1 MSIDA
6 PNYTQVPNDLFLL
19 MPDMDKSE
27 LKVVLAVC
35 RQTIGWH
42 KTKDRLTI
50 TRLMTLTGL
59 SRQSVYDGISKAID
73 RGILIQDECPED
85 GYVYS
90 LDIRVSNEE
99 TPSVQPLDTQKK
111 EKESKETAAAIVEKQ
126 PTQDTPNIFKLYENL
141 GLALNPT
148 IAEQLTEAEKEYP
161 PDWIVEAFKRA
172 AAANVRRWNYIEGIL
187 KRWQAAGGMDYPE
200 RAEQLIR
207 PSENAPIVNMQAVVL
222 Q

>member
-126 PTQDTPNIFKLYENL
+126 PTQDIPNIFKLYENL

-161 PDWIVEAFKRA
+161 PDWIAEAFKRA

-187 KRWQAAGGMDYPE
+187 RRWKAAGSMDYPE
-200 RAEQLIR
+200 RAEQFTR
-207 PSENAPIVNMQAVVL
+207 PLENVPIVNMQAVVL